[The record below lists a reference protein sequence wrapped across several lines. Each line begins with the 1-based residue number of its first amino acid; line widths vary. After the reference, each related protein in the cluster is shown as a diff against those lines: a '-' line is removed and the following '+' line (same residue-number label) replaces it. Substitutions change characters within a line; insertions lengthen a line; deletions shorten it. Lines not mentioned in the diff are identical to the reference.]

1 MILHIL
7 WFAIAIVVLNKSADW
22 FARSAAM
29 AAELTGMPRL
39 WMGAVLGGFV
49 SAIPEKL
56 FSCFGSAF
64 GHSQLA
70 VGNSIGSVT
79 FNCVLLGIC
88 LLQARGPIEARWFRD
103 HGIPMLVSLLILFA
117 FGMRSSIGWPVG
129 LLFVLLCAFY
139 VVWSIIAAERQPE
152 LARQAEEV
160 AAEAMGGGTVKH
172 RWSVTSFLLAVSIPV
187 LLLSSYAV
195 YRLSLVL
202 AQDLGLGEAVV
213 ALTLVAVGTS
223 LPELA
228 ASLAATRRGHVD
240 TSIGLIFG
248 ESVFVGMGATGL
260 SALFGP
266 LTLTPANRLLDLP
279 VMLLLRGLPFLP
291 LLFGRAPGKVMGV
304 LMLAGYA
311 IYLYC
316 IFTIY
321 GIFQP

>member
-22 FARSAAM
+22 FARSAGDGRRTHGA
-29 AAELTGMPRL
+29 LPRL

-88 LLQARGPIEARWFRD
+88 LLQARGPIEAEVVSRPRHSHAGFAAHPLRVRD
-103 HGIPMLVSLLILFA
+103 AEFDPAG
-117 FGMRSSIGWPVG
+117 RSVCCS
-129 LLFVLLCAFY
+129 FCCALST
-139 VVWSIIAAERQPE
+139 VVWSIIAAERQPG
-152 LARQAEEV
+152 AGPA
-160 AAEAMGGGTVKH
+160 GGGGSRRR
-172 RWSVTSFLLAVSIPV
+172 RWAGGPSSIGGSVTSFLLAVSITRV

-223 LPELA
+223 LPRNWRR
-228 ASLAATRRGHVD
+228 SLAATRRGTWTHR
-240 TSIGLIFG
+240 
-248 ESVFVGMGATGL
+248 
-260 SALFGP
+260 SA
-266 LTLTPANRLLDLP
+266 
-279 VMLLLRGLPFLP
+279 
-291 LLFGRAPGKVMGV
+291 
-304 LMLAGYA
+304 
-311 IYLYC
+311 
-316 IFTIY
+316 
-321 GIFQP
+321 